1 MNDMTERLRLAAEYI
16 PAHGWTKGT
25 EQDEK
30 GAVCLTGA
38 LRLCAPVEGDFYLI
52 REVLRKRDRAE
63 GWNDAEG
70 RTESEVVEYLKT
82 AEVTDA
88 DLADTFGPQWEQIVA
103 LVRRTAVLTAEEA
116 DRLYTA
122 RGSAWDAAWDA
133 ARGAAWDAARGA
145 ARDAEWDAA
154 WGAAR
159 GAAWDAAR
167 DAEWDAARGA
177 ARGAAW
183 DAAGA
188 LAIRPLIGQYGFTQ
202 EHYDILT
209 GPWRKVIG
217 PIHPDDAEMMIG
229 DK

>member
-133 ARGAAWDAARGA
+133 ARGAA
-145 ARDAEWDAA
+145 
-154 WGAAR
+154 
-159 GAAWDAAR
+159 
-167 DAEWDAARGA
+167 
-177 ARGAAW
+177 RGAAW